1 MILSFKANLIK
12 LFNSFAARME
22 GRNNSRTN
30 VLEEEEARKG
40 KGEGEE
46 EGTYVLMEQGKDGK

>member
-46 EGTYVLMEQGKDGK
+46 ERT